1 MSEMVKISINDKEF
15 EAAKGSLLIDA
26 LLEENI
32 HIPHFCYHQA
42 LGKDGNCRMCMV
54 EIEGQKRPQI
64 ACDTPVKEGMIVRTQ
79 GEKIEKVRKDILELQ
94 LVNHPLD
101 CPTCDQAGEC
111 KLQDYYM
118 DSGFYVNRVNVQKNH
133 ALKRVDLGR
142 NVMLDQ
148 ERCVLCT
155 RCVRFFKNIT
165 QTNEL
170 GVHSRADH
178 SVIGTFPGMELQS
191 EYAMNIVD
199 LCPVGALTSKDF
211 RFKQRVWFME
221 SFEAICHGCS
231 KGCNIHVDHRK
242 EKYEDDTIFRFRP
255 KINQAVNGHFIC
267 DEGRL
272 SYKKE
277 SENRFLT
284 IQCNQETETPNNAKA
299 RLIKML
305 KEEKNILILVSPMLS
320 CEELK
325 AAQQLAIKTQA
336 SLSGYA
342 PHYFDDAF
350 KDELLRTND
359 KAPNR
364 KAYETINISED
375 EKAFNA
381 NFAQASLV
389 IILENSYFDNN
400 LALLNGKK
408 VIHFTSH
415 HSEINTL
422 ANIAIGISSFLEKNG
437 TYINCDGIQQE
448 VISKINKEQSAV
460 DLKNFL
466 DTINSML

>member
-15 EAAKGSLLIDA
+15 EAQKGSLLIDA

-64 ACDTPVKEGMIVRTQ
+64 ACDTPVKEGMIIRTK

-155 RCVRFFKNIT
+155 RCVRFFKNVT
-165 QTNEL
+165 KTNEL
-170 GVHSRADH
+170 GVQSRSDH
-178 SVIGTFPGMELQS
+178 SVITTFPGQELQS

-221 SFEAICHGCS
+221 SFEAICKGCS
-231 KGCNIHVDHRK
+231 RGCNIHVDHRK
-242 EKYEDDTIFRFRP
+242 EKYEEDTIFRFRP
-255 KINQAVNGHFIC
+255 KVNKNVNGHFIC
-267 DEGRL
+267 DSGRL
-272 SYKKE
+272 SYKNE
-277 SENRFLT
+277 NENRFKT
-284 IQCNQETETPNNAKA
+284 ILCHNEEESLNNAKA
-299 RLIKML
+299 RTLNLL
-305 KEEKNILILVSPMLS
+305 KDEKNILILVSPQLS
-320 CEELK
+320 VEELK
-325 AAQQLAIKTQA
+325 TAQELAIKTHA
-336 SLSGYA
+336 NISGYS
-342 PHYFDDAF
+342 PHYFDESF
-350 KDELLRTND
+350 KDEMLRTND
-359 KAPNR
+359 TSPNR
-364 KAYETINISED
+364 KAFEQLNISED
-375 EKAFNA
+375 KAQFDTAFN
-381 NFAQASLV
+381 NASLV
-389 IILENSYFDNN
+389 IILENSYFENHQ
-400 LALLNGKK
+400 ALLESKK
-408 VIHFTSH
+408 TVICTAYES
-415 HSEINTL
+415 NL
-422 ANIAIGISSFLEKNG
+422 LQQANVSIGIASFLEKDG
-437 TYINCDGIQQE
+437 TYINCNNISQT
-448 VISKINKEQSAV
+448 VISKMNKEHTSVELKTLLQS
-460 DLKNFL
+460 
-466 DTINSML
+466 INAML

>member
-15 EAAKGSLLIDA
+15 EAQKGSLLIDA

-64 ACDTPVKEGMIVRTQ
+64 ACDTPVKEGMIVRTK

-155 RCVRFFKNIT
+155 RCVRFFKNVT
-165 QTNEL
+165 KTNEL

-191 EYAMNIVD
+191 EYAMNVVD

-221 SFEAICHGCS
+221 TFEAICSGCS
-231 KGCNIHVDHRK
+231 KGCNIYVDHRK

-255 KINQAVNGHFIC
+255 KVNKAVNGHFIC

-277 SENRFLT
+277 NENRFLT
-284 IQCNQETETPNNAKA
+284 MQCNQETETLNNAKA
-299 RLIKML
+299 SVIKTL
-305 KEEKNILILVSPMLS
+305 KE
-320 CEELK
+320 
-325 AAQQLAIKTQA
+325 
-336 SLSGYA
+336 
-342 PHYFDDAF
+342 
-350 KDELLRTND
+350 
-359 KAPNR
+359 
-364 KAYETINISED
+364 
-375 EKAFNA
+375 
-381 NFAQASLV
+381 
-389 IILENSYFDNN
+389 
-400 LALLNGKK
+400 
-408 VIHFTSH
+408 
-415 HSEINTL
+415 
-422 ANIAIGISSFLEKNG
+422 
-437 TYINCDGIQQE
+437 
-448 VISKINKEQSAV
+448 
-460 DLKNFL
+460 
-466 DTINSML
+466 